1 MKPILGNLFVF
12 LRRHPRTGSPISV
25 KPPPENSDGL
35 TGNPTCAISRSG
47 DNRNDCRG
55 FTDCSE
61 KVKTLPGDLM
71 LLARKSGEP
80 VTFSLNESLKDPR
93 G

>member
-55 FTDCSE
+55 FTDWLVGYDS
-61 KVKTLPGDLM
+61 
-71 LLARKSGEP
+71 A
-80 VTFSLNESLKDPR
+80 SLQLYRNESL